1 MDLELYTRFLIALL
15 VVLALI
21 AAIAW
26 LARRF
31 GLGNRLATPRGKTRR
46 LAIVEVMAL
55 DARKR
60 LVLVRRDDREH
71 LLLLGP
77 SRDVVVESGLP
88 CDPEVPADEQETA
101 EAGT

>member
-1 MDLELYTRFLIALL
+1 MDLELYSRFLIALV

-21 AAIAW
+21 GGVAW
-26 LARRF
+26 LARRL
-31 GLGNRLATPRGKTRR
+31 GLGSRLSATRGRTRR

-77 SRDVVVESGLP
+77 GHDLLVERDIATAPESFAAAL
-88 CDPEVPADEQETA
+88 DQA
-101 EAGT
+101 ESAS